1 MQAYIAGLI
10 LSAADL
16 ALNVHH
22 IQERLIPKADI
33 VASQAD
39 YFVLKFLI
47 SCFPVTIQN
56 IRNKDLKFFP
66 CDILFS
72 VQ

>member
-1 MQAYIAGLI
+1 MQAYIAGPV
-10 LSAADL
+10 LSAADF

-22 IQERLIPKADI
+22 IQERLIPQADI

-47 SCFPVTIQN
+47 SCFPVVIG
-56 IRNKDLKFFP
+56 
-66 CDILFS
+66 
-72 VQ
+72 